1 MAKKNI
7 NFNTY
12 VERDLDK
19 TTVDWGTVANKL
31 TGDLLQIRE
40 DRAAEREKIA
50 QDTIDASDR
59 VNEMED
65 YTSQTLQNLALG
77 MSGDSAEFLRVQ
89 QNLFDRGLITQTQ
102 FAQNKQRVLGDWQ
115 QFGNISKRWESDY
128 ATMVKRA
135 DDGDAS
141 SFEVWLNKQNAEFG
155 NLKNVKGY
163 VNPDTG
169 TLSLLR
175 PNEDGTVSTD
185 PTRHV
190 SMNALQN
197 RFNTQI
203 QNVTKDGALDASLN
217 ASVDQ
222 LGALIVSKATS
233 RRDDDNKIVR
243 DGGVISREGHAQ
255 IVNSP
260 DVQEYILGTV
270 NSYLSND
277 NKTMSVLGDLIGGY
291 EPTFDPAIAAADPTK
306 VLMEYDSATDM
317 ATPATTAPNWAEY
330 NEDGK
335 LVGGQKFEAQ
345 QAVKNRMIMMLDDK
359 STVKPG
365 QQPISEYQKLMAEI
379 ARDKLNLQSDTLNPK
394 DDAIKMMGPNYSQN
408 RNEKFGDDSDKSV
421 YSYIDE
427 NLDATTAGNTDNE
440 IAEVFKN
447 SITGVFDTNTLNKLA
462 DGEYENVKYIDSQG
476 VEQTY
481 NGQGLDFQMIDE
493 GPDYLRI
500 TFGDQTITYPPID
513 DITYVDEEGVEV
525 TVPGIGEKGQK
536 FRDKKQDQRASS
548 FRGSNYNSTNEIF
561 NYLRYVLIEPQYNIL
576 KQISSEAGE
585 LD

>member
-12 VERDLDK
+12 VKRDLDK

-31 TGDLLQIRE
+31 TGDLLQIRA
-40 DRAAEREKIA
+40 DRAAERDKIA

-203 QNVTKDGALDASLN
+203 QNVTKDGALDKSLN

-233 RRDDDNKIVR
+233 RRDENNEIVK

-255 IVNSP
+255 IVNSK

-291 EPTFDPAIAAADPTK
+291 EPTFDADVAAADPTK

-317 ATPATTAPNWAEY
+317 ATPVTTAPNWAEY
-330 NEDGK
+330 NDEGE
-335 LVGGQKFEAQ
+335 LIGGQKFKAQ

-365 QQPISEYQKLMAEI
+365 QQISEYQKLMAEI
-379 ARDKLNLQSDTLNPK
+379 ARDKLNLQSDALNPE
-394 DDAIKMMGPNYSQN
+394 DDEITMAQPNYSQN
-408 RNEKFGDDSDKSV
+408 RYEKFGTNSETDV

-427 NLDATTAGNTDNE
+427 ELNTTTSGNTDDK
-440 IAEVFKN
+440 IGEVFKN
-447 SITGVFDTNTLNKLA
+447 AFTGVFDNNTLNKLA
-462 DGEYENVKYIDSQG
+462 DGDYENVNYIDSQG

-481 NGQGLDFQMIDE
+481 SGKGLDFQVIDE
-493 GPDYLRI
+493 GPDFLRV

-513 DITYVDEEGVEV
+513 DITYVNDEGREV
-525 TVPGIGEKGQK
+525 LVKGIGEKGQK
-536 FRDKKQDQRASS
+536 YRDDGTDARAESFRASE
-548 FRGSNYNSTNEIF
+548 YNDNRQIF
-561 NYLRYVLIEPQYNIL
+561 DFLRYVIIEPQYKIL